1 MVICYSSQGKLIQYF
16 IFQMY
21 LDLSGAS
28 DGKESACNAE
38 DPCSASG
45 GEDSLEK
52 GRATHS
58 SNLAWRILWIEEPSG
73 L

>member
-1 MVICYSSQGKLIQYF
+1 
-16 IFQMY
+16 MY